1 MTVRVERTIELP
13 ADPRRVWEF
22 ISDPSNRARS
32 ISVVSDFTVDGSD
45 DTIVTWHI
53 DLPIPV
59 ISRTIAVRT
68 QDVERDPPEFVKF
81 EGRSKVL
88 NVTGEHFITASDGGS
103 RLRNSF
109 VVEGR
114 LPGVERFFRKNLD
127 AELKNLERT
136 LREDLELDQ

>member
-13 ADPRRVWEF
+13 AAPDRVWEF
-22 ISDPSNRARS
+22 ISKPSNRARA
-32 ISVVSDFTVDGSD
+32 ISVVSDFTVDGAENNA
-45 DTIVTWHI
+45 VTWHI
-53 DLPIPV
+53 DLPIPMLD
-59 ISRTIAVRT
+59 RTVSVKTR
-68 QDVERDPPEFVKF
+68 DVEVDPPEFVKF

-88 NVTGEHFITASDGGS
+88 NVTGEHFISPDDGGS

-127 AELKNLERT
+127 EELKNLERT

>member
-13 ADPRRVWEF
+13 ADPHRVWEF
-22 ISDPSNRARS
+22 ISDPSNRARA
-32 ISVVSDFTVDGSD
+32 ISVVSDFSVDGVED
-45 DTIVTWHI
+45 NAVTWHI
-53 DLPIPV
+53 DLPIPMLN
-59 ISRTIAVRT
+59 RTVAIQTR
-68 QDVERDPPEFVKF
+68 DVEVDPPEFVKF

-88 NVTGEHFITASDGGS
+88 NVTGEHFISSSDGGS

-127 AELKNLERT
+127 EELKNLERT

>member
-13 ADPRRVWEF
+13 ADPATVWEF
-22 ISDPSNRARS
+22 IATPSNRARS
-32 ISVVSDFTVDGSD
+32 ISVVSDYTVDGSD
-45 DTIVTWHI
+45 DRVVTWHI

-59 ISRTIAVRT
+59 INRTISVRT
-68 QDVERDPPEFVKF
+68 RDVTRDPPEFVKF

-88 NVTGEHFITASDGGS
+88 NVTGEHFIEPNNGGS

-114 LPGVERFFRKNLD
+114 LPGVERYFEKNLD

-136 LREDLELDQ
+136 LREDLALER

>member
-1 MTVRVERTIELP
+1 MTVRVERTTELP

-22 ISDPSNRARS
+22 ISDPSNRARA
-32 ISVVSDFTVDGSD
+32 ISVVSDFSVDGVD
-45 DTIVTWHI
+45 DNAVTWHI
-53 DLPIPV
+53 DLPIP
-59 ISRTIAVRT
+59 IMNRTVAVRT
-68 QDVERDPPEFVKF
+68 RDVEVDPPEFVKF

-88 NVTGEHFITASDGGS
+88 NVTGEHFISSSNGGS

-127 AELKNLERT
+127 EELKNLERT

>member
-13 ADPRRVWEF
+13 ADPHRVWEF
-22 ISDPSNRARS
+22 ISDPSNRARA
-32 ISVVSDFTVDGSD
+32 ISVVSDFSVDGVED
-45 DTIVTWHI
+45 NAVTWHI
-53 DLPIPV
+53 DLPIPMMN
-59 ISRTIAVRT
+59 RTVAVQTR
-68 QDVERDPPEFVKF
+68 DVEVDPPEFVKF

-88 NVTGEHFITASDGGS
+88 NVTGEHFISPSDGGS

-127 AELKNLERT
+127 EELKNLERT